1 MRDRLSSSSS
11 SSGAMSCA
19 PTLPLPDSTL
29 DEELAA
35 ADALAA
41 ACATQPSGILVLPA
55 AGTPGASTSLLG
67 QPRARGGFPHLH
79 RTVAPESRSSVGVG
93 LEEAARLEAAAH
105 RYVAQGDMARL
116 LARAVVQGRP
126 SLALARG
133 CLAKA
138 AYGQTFLPAVDWLD
152 ALVEDAE
159 VGRAC
164 RHHCLLQRHNPL
176 LAASGARLRPPQPGR
191 GLCVPRW
198 ARRARRRVKGR
209 DARQRRRAAHPDG
222 QGQRAGPARER
233 VDRGGCVERQGGT
246 VPTRFLKPDRSMLA
260 SPPHPP
266 SAALTALIAT
276 RLDPH
281 NYQRRTADP
290 SAGALSI
297 AMRTLGDFANTI
309 FTLERACATIPE
321 AIEHAHGAA
330 LLGHG
335 GGAGD
340 GGEADPSPEA
350 KAAAAEEAAAA
361 PPAAA
366 GGSMSV
372 FAAKLAE
379 LKLRDKG
386 GGASF
391 AARVGKSA
399 ASARAIEL
407 EQRISKLDS
416 VAAFVALAREAGAG
430 LRVEISAGTSGSHSI
445 YLAETTLPAGLRCQR
460 HFWAFSSGL
469 FSSGAVTCAG
479 GWTPVA
485 HTVPAYEYTAG
496 FRIVFFIV
504 PSLARDGVAG
514 RGLKPGNCCFPV
526 FLSTE
531 ARRTCG
537 AAFEMINH
545 TATIAVPEAGPLAV
559 GVGESAVDDTGRL
572 SHAVRLRI
580 NGIEVTLAKL

>member
-1 MRDRLSSSSS
+1 MRKTVQVQFAGPLQLHE
-11 SSGAMSCA
+11 SCA
-19 PTLPLPDSTL
+19 TALPLPDSTL
-29 DEELAA
+29 DGELAA

-55 AGTPGASTSLLG
+55 ASTPGASTSLLD
-67 QPRARGGFPHLH
+67 QPRARGGFSHLH

-93 LEEAARLEAAAH
+93 LEEAALLEAAAH
-105 RYVAQGDMARL
+105 RYVVQGDMARL
-116 LARAVVQGRP
+116 LVRAVTQGRT

-152 ALVEDAE
+152 ALVEDSE
-159 VGRAC
+159 GRGFDRSSPDEAFAFLVEHVA
-164 RHHCLLQRHNPL
+164 RAGVSKDATPGSAVAPLIQTAKDNVLDLLESASTEEGASSSSGHCSSQPSSRSQAAPCSLLP
-176 LAASGARLRPPQPGR
+176 LRPPS
-191 GLCVPRW
+191 
-198 ARRARRRVKGR
+198 
-209 DARQRRRAAHPDG
+209 
-222 QGQRAGPARER
+222 
-233 VDRGGCVERQGGT
+233 T
-246 VPTRFLKPDRSMLA
+246 
-260 SPPHPP
+260 
-266 SAALTALIAT
+266 ALTALIAT

-309 FTLERACATIPE
+309 FTLERACAAIPE

-335 GGAGD
+335 VGVGG
-340 GGEADPSPEA
+340 GGEADPSSVA
-350 KAAAAEEAAAA
+350 KAA
-361 PPAAA
+361 PPASAAA

-379 LKLRDKG
+379 LKLRDNFKAHG

-391 AARVGKSA
+391 AARVGKSE

-416 VAAFVALAREAGAG
+416 VTDFVALAREAGAG
-430 LRVEISAGTSGSHSI
+430 LRVEISVTSLNGNPEI

-460 HFWAFSSGL
+460 HFWAFASGL
-469 FSSGAVTCAG
+469 FASGAAPGAG

-496 FRIVFFIV
+496 FKNVFFIL
-504 PSLARDGVAG
+504 PSLARDGVEG
-514 RGLKPGNCCFPV
+514 RGLKRGNCCFPV

-537 AAFEMINH
+537 AAFEMINR
-545 TATIAVPEAGPLAV
+545 TATITVPEAGPLAV
-559 GVGESAVDDTGRL
+559 GIGASAVDLAGRL
-572 SHAVRLRI
+572 SQSVNLRV
-580 NGIEVTLAKL
+580 NGIKVTLTKL